1 MNRCDVCV
9 LVCVY
14 LYMQWP
20 HQLFPSLLQA
30 AQALKQFADE
40 EETFT
45 YSETLMLEVDFE
57 TLIDDAESG
66 VDEYMVF
73 KDTMSG

>member
-1 MNRCDVCV
+1 M
-9 LVCVY
+9 LVNIEKIGVN
-14 LYMQWP
+14 
-20 HQLFPSLLQA
+20 A
-30 AQALKQFADE
+30 
-40 EETFT
+40 
-45 YSETLMLEVDFE
+45 DFE